1 MLLLYLNPQ
10 DIGDRVAPLRTV
22 LERYIEKEML
32 DKLGGGR
39 AIALKSNK
47 LTQNAIW
54 NFATIFPRFRL
65 SL

>member
-22 LERYIEKEML
+22 LERHVEKEML

-39 AIALKSNK
+39 AIA
-47 LTQNAIW
+47 
-54 NFATIFPRFRL
+54 
-65 SL
+65 